1 MHYGYMGIIDL
12 YGILSGID
20 GVNVVLKDSDNGDPA
35 STADKCKYERYW
47 NACGLSQLKKMG
59 ILIRE

>member
-1 MHYGYMGIIDL
+1 MHYGYMGIFYL
-12 YGILSGID
+12 CGILSGID
-20 GVNVVLKDSDNGDPA
+20 GVSVVLKDNDNGDPA
-35 STADKCKYERYW
+35 STADKCKYEGCW